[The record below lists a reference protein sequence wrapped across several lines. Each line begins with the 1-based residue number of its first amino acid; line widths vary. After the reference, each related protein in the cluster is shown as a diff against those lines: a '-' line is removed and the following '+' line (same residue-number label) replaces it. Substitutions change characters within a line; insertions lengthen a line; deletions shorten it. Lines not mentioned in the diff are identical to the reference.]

1 MSHQND
7 QEDREGHERA
17 VLPLVVPGLLFLFAV
32 LVVYGLSRIYIDLN
46 TWHYRSVSM
55 ATPLALGVSILIL
68 LTFTYL
74 AGRRVPRW
82 QIGLIVLAAAGAL
95 TGGATWAAIHSE
107 PKPERQVTSPTPST
121 GATALPGTVQVALS
135 EFKVLPT
142 PDTASPGNTT
152 FNVSDTGTVTH
163 NFNVIKTDLAPDK
176 LPIDSTGFSVDLT
189 QLDVVAQGKD
199 LDPAKSETV
208 SANLAAGNYVLIC
221 NVPSHYQSGMHT
233 QFKVQ

>member
-7 QEDREGHERA
+7 QEDREGHERV

-107 PKPERQVTSPTPST
+107 PKPEHILGSPTPPN
-121 GATALPGTVQVALS
+121 GATVVPGAVQAALS
-135 EFKVLPT
+135 EFKVVSN
-142 PDTASPGNTT
+142 PDTAPPGNTT
-152 FNVSDTGTVTH
+152 FNVSNTGSVTH
-163 NFNVIKTDLAPDK
+163 NFNVIKTELALDK

-189 QLDVVAQGKD
+189 QLEVPANSKDIEPGTSATLPAQLTAGK
-199 LDPAKSETV
+199 
-208 SANLAAGNYVLIC
+208 YVLIC
-221 NVPSHYQSGMHT
+221 NVPNHYLSGMRVAFT
-233 QFKVQ
+233 VQ